1 MDPSV
6 CDLRE
11 GGGQTTVEVGRL
23 SEQHGE
29 GGTDQPIEKQAG
41 WEEQSTAPAASH
53 TQTRTHRC
61 PFQASISPEGPR
73 EGAQARAS
81 VWRGWWEYQ
90 AESRPWAPPRGSRDR
105 GGDGQLTVVNT
116 DVPNQSHTCV
126 HTRHQAHE
134 AVTTGRAEHQANS
147 GSSPG
152 SAFH

>member
-1 MDPSV
+1 MCQENKFSFYLGKKKKIRRHRRSDYSRVVGSDMDPSV

-41 WEEQSTAPAASH
+41 WEEQSTAPATSH

-61 PFQASISPEGPR
+61 PFQASISSEGQR

-81 VWRGWWEYQ
+81 V
-90 AESRPWAPPRGSRDR
+90 
-105 GGDGQLTVVNT
+105 
-116 DVPNQSHTCV
+116 
-126 HTRHQAHE
+126 
-134 AVTTGRAEHQANS
+134 
-147 GSSPG
+147 
-152 SAFH
+152 